1 MGLSVALYL
10 NPVMVVGNFVAPG
23 SASWGLASEMS
34 LSVAVAVFLVV
45 ALCIADGVG
54 KDRVGGSGSGGGRVG
69 CGWSLGYFYAPKV
82 CVRFCVC

>member
-10 NPVMVVGNFVAPG
+10 NPILVVGNFVAPG

-34 LSVAVAVFLVV
+34 LSVAVAVFLVM

-54 KDRVGGSGSGGGRVG
+54 RDRVKAGGS
-69 CGWSLGYFYAPKV
+69 LGFYGPKV
-82 CVRFCVC
+82 GY

>member
-45 ALCIADGVG
+45 TLCIADGVG
-54 KDRVGGSGSGGGRVG
+54 KDRVGGGAGG
-69 CGWSLGYFYAPKV
+69 SLGFYAPKV
-82 CVRFCVC
+82 REVSLVYICA